1 MNIVIAGAGAVG
13 THLTRLL
20 IREKHSITLIDE
32 DPKRLENM
40 TSSYDIMTVEG
51 SPSAISILRL
61 AEVHRADLFI
71 AVTPDE
77 AHNMTCCML
86 ARQLGAKRTV
96 ARVDNYEYT
105 LPEHREVF
113 DRAGINSIIYPELLA
128 GQEIAH
134 NAQHS
139 WVRQWWEFQDGALVL
154 LSIKI
159 REEAPIIGE
168 PLREICKPE
177 TPFVIVAIKHCGD
190 TIIPH
195 GNDQIA
201 AGDLV
206 FFMTTPQHIE
216 ELRHIC
222 GKDYYPNVNNVFIM
236 GGTNTA
242 IHAVQGMHKGIH
254 CKVFESNRERAN
266 QLTDVLGNNNVMIV
280 KGDGRD
286 IELLQEEN
294 IRSAQIFVALTNNSE
309 SNVLACLMAKRMG
322 VSKTIAMIE
331 NSDYI
336 SMAES
341 MDIGTIINKKTFA
354 ASHIYQMM
362 LQADVTSMKSLT
374 IAAADVAEIKVP
386 EGARVTRHPIKELGL
401 PSTVNLGGL
410 VRGGKPMLINGNTQI
425 MPGDTVVAFC
435 LEGEVRNLDRF
446 FKASNGLFGL

>member
-1 MNIVIAGAGAVG
+1 MG

-20 IREKHSITLIDE
+20 IREKHSITLIDP
-32 DPKRLENM
+32 DPKRLESM
-40 TSSYDIMTVEG
+40 TGSYDIMTVEG
-51 SPSAISILRL
+51 SPSTISTLRL
-61 AEVHRADLFI
+61 AEAQRADLFI

-134 NAQHS
+134 NLHHS
-139 WVRQWWEFQDGALVL
+139 WVRQWWEFQNGALVL

-159 REEAPIIGE
+159 REQAPITCK

-177 TPFVIVAIKHCGD
+177 TPYVIVAIKHDAD

-195 GNDQIA
+195 GNDQIEE
-201 AGDLV
+201 GDLV

-222 GKDYYPNVNNVFIM
+222 GKDDYPAVSKVFMM
-236 GGTNTA
+236 GGTDTA
-242 IHAVQGMHKGIH
+242 IHAVQGIHSGMH
-254 CKVFESNRERAN
+254 CKVFETNAERAAYLNDEVGSNR
-266 QLTDVLGNNNVMIV
+266 VMIV

-286 IELLQEEN
+286 IELLRDEN
-294 IRSAQIFVALTNNSE
+294 ISSAQIFVALTNNSE

-341 MDIGTIINKKTFA
+341 MDIGAIINKKTFA

-374 IAAADVAEIKVP
+374 IADADVAEIKVP
-386 EGARVTRHPIKELGL
+386 EGARVTRHQIKDLGL
-401 PSTVNLGGL
+401 PATVNLGGL

-425 MPGDTVVAFC
+425 QPGDTVVAFC
-435 LEGEVRNLDRF
+435 LEGEIRNLDRF
-446 FKASNGLFGL
+446 FKASRGLLHR